1 MFGLGSGEI
10 LIIAFLIV
18 LLFGVK
24 KLPDLGHALGKGIRN
39 FKKGLHDQNEE

>member
-24 KLPDLGHALGKGIRN
+24 KLPDLGHSLGKGIRN
-39 FKKGLHDQNEE
+39 FKKGLNDRSEE

>member
-18 LLFGVK
+18 LLFGIK
-24 KLPDLGHALGKGIRN
+24 KIPDLGHSLGKGIRN
-39 FKKGLHDQNEE
+39 FKKGLNDQSEK